1 MKENNDREIWI
12 RQKNGKIFLTR
23 LQNMQIG
30 VNLKMKKSILGD
42 KAIKLSITYKSRQ
55 LESYLAEDL
64 DVLAY

>member
-1 MKENNDREIWI
+1 MKENNDQDIWI

-64 DVLAY
+64 DVFAY

>member
-1 MKENNDREIWI
+1 MNENNDREIWI

-42 KAIKLSITYKSRQ
+42 KAIKLSINYKSRQ